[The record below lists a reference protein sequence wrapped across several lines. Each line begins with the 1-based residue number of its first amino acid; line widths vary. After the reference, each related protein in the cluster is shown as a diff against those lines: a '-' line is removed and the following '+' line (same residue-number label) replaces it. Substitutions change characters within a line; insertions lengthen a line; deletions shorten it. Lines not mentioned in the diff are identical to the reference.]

1 MSDSPP
7 RVQCA
12 TTVDLPSG
20 SDIES
25 FINAISANEVD
36 IPSIRGFRISSG
48 NVSRSVGDTFA
59 GVILKHAHLGVLEIR
74 HLELHHAE
82 AFLGSSYRLASAF
95 AACTAITH
103 LVLDEVG
110 DHAREL
116 LVKSR
121 FSLVYADLSMP
132 DLDDDEVSESRSEE
146 DDEDSSDDSDS
157 DSPNRR
163 RDPDYYARH
172 NPVVLLRN
180 SRRTLESL
188 TGSGCKTLCT
198 TKAKA
203 KTIKDLSFKH
213 VYPRLTSLSLL
224 QCAEVPFAFRLVSAF
239 PNLRTLH
246 VSFALDAI
254 MHAREV
260 VGGFRVRRKANQ
272 DKQRVFG
279 TWKSLEACHAPLLE
293 HYLLGPTCC
302 VERLHVQGDHM
313 DADMLSQVLRSTM
326 PTHLSLDGFGAD
338 VFGGGLSDAL
348 SNLSDDCVKKLEGL
362 EVALDLGSTLSL
374 DKIDVEEALVSFSSC
389 KVNLGQ
395 VGLTGTLSFRYRPT

>member
-12 TTVDLPSG
+12 TTVDLLSG

-25 FINAISANEVD
+25 FIKAISANEADTV
-36 IPSIRGFRISSG
+36 SIQGFRISSG
-48 NVSRSVGDTFA
+48 EISRSVGDTFA
-59 GVILKHAHLGVLEIR
+59 GVVLKHAHLGVLKIR

-95 AACTAITH
+95 AACTTITH
-103 LVLDEVG
+103 FILDEVG

-116 LVKSR
+116 LVNSR
-121 FSLVYADLSMP
+121 FSLVSANLSMP
-132 DLDDDEVSESRSEE
+132 DLDDDEVSESSSEE
-146 DDEDSSDDSDS
+146 DGDSSDDSNS
-157 DSPNRR
+157 DHCPNGR
-163 RDPDYYARH
+163 RDPDYHARH
-172 NPVVLLRN
+172 NPIVLLRN

-188 TGSGCKTLCT
+188 TGSGCKTICT
-198 TKAKA
+198 KTKT

-224 QCAEVPFAFRLVSAF
+224 QCAEVPPAFRLVSAF

-246 VSFALDAI
+246 VSFSLDAI
-254 MHAREV
+254 MDAREAPP

-293 HYLLGPTCC
+293 HYLLGLTCR
-302 VERLHVQGDHM
+302 VERIHMQGDHM
-313 DADMLSQVLRSTM
+313 DANMLSQVLRSTA
-326 PTHLSLDGFGAD
+326 PAHLSLDGFDAD
-338 VFGGGLSDAL
+338 VFGGGFLEAL
-348 SNLSDDCVKKLEGL
+348 SNLSDECVKTLEGL
-362 EVALDLGSTLSL
+362 EIALDLGSTLNP
-374 DKIDVEEALVSFSSC
+374 DKIDVEEALVSFSS
-389 KVNLGQ
+389 
-395 VGLTGTLSFRYRPT
+395 R